1 MEHKTPSTG
10 DGDAGEV
17 RGEEPAVT
25 LDARV
30 GRIVRQTLADQVYGD
45 LKELLLSGRAAPGER
60 FTLRGLA
67 AAIGTSAMPV
77 REAVSRLVAEN
88 ALEVLPNRAVRVP
101 LMSRARFAE
110 LRLIR
115 TSLEGLAAATA
126 AREATDEEIAEVI
139 RCERAFAAERD
150 KKRPDGAAAMRH
162 NKDLHFALY
171 RAAHLPTLMGMI
183 EGLWLQIG
191 PVLNLDFRAGP
202 ERVRQGEAHLHHAQ
216 LVAALKARDSDA
228 ARDALVADIWS
239 AGDFILSRD
248 VLPD

>member
-1 MEHKTPSTG
+1 MEHKTASADEHE
-10 DGDAGEV
+10 DGAAGEAS
-17 RGEEPAVT
+17 GG

-45 LKELLLSGRAAPGER
+45 LKEILLAGRAAPGER

-67 AAIGTSAMPV
+67 SAIGTSAMPV

-101 LMSRARFAE
+101 LMPRARFRE

-115 TSLEGLAAATA
+115 CSLEGLATEIAV
-126 AREATDEEIAEVI
+126 REATDAEVAEV
-139 RCERAFAAERD
+139 ERFERLFAAERD
-150 KKRPDGAAAMRH
+150 KPEPDGAVAMCH

-171 RAAHLPTLMGMI
+171 RAAHLPTLFQMI

-202 ERVRQGEAHLHHAQ
+202 DRVRMGEAHIRHAAM
-216 LVAALKARDSDA
+216 VAALKARDSEA
-228 ARDALVADIWS
+228 ARTALVADIWS

>member
-1 MEHKTPSTG
+1 MEHKTASADEDMDTG
-10 DGDAGEV
+10 TEGPPPG
-17 RGEEPAVT
+17 

-30 GRIVRQTLADQVYGD
+30 GRIVRHTLADQVYGD
-45 LKELLLSGRAAPGER
+45 LKEILLAGRAAPGER

-67 AAIGTSAMPV
+67 SAIGTSAMPV

-101 LMSRARFAE
+101 LMPRARFKE

-115 TSLEGLAAATA
+115 CSLEGLATETA
-126 AREATDEEIAEVI
+126 VREASEAEIVEV
-139 RCERAFAAERD
+139 ERFERLFAAERD
-150 KKRPDGAAAMRH
+150 KPEPDGAAAMRH

-171 RAAHLPTLMGMI
+171 RAAHLPTLFQMI

-191 PVLNLDFRAGP
+191 PVLNLDFRASP
-202 ERVRQGEAHLHHAQ
+202 ERVRQGEAHIRHAAIA
-216 LVAALKARDSDA
+216 AALRGRDPETARA
-228 ARDALVADIWS
+228 ALIDDIWS
-239 AGDFILSRD
+239 AGDFILSRE